1 MNHVKDWV
9 RSAHPG
15 IKHFLT
21 YADNYAFGY
30 FKKQGFTKEVTLPR
44 HLWAGYI
51 KDYEGATIMQCT
63 MLPKI
68 KYLEAGTL
76 LLKQKQLILQ
86 KIREHSNSH
95 IVHSGRALFGDRT
108 RVDPSEVQ
116 ALRACRLAVEL
127 HTDWSANHGIL
138 NNRRNWMVT
147 RDGCFNQT
155 T

>member
-1 MNHVKDWV
+1 MLALHLTPRVPQGYGSHLMNHVKDWV
-9 RSAHPG
+9 QSAHPG

-68 KYLEAGTL
+68 KYLEVGTL

-95 IVHSGRALFGDRT
+95 VVHSGRALFGDRT

-116 ALRACRLAVEL
+116 ALRAYI
-127 HTDWSANHGIL
+127 S
-138 NNRRNWMVT
+138 
-147 RDGCFNQT
+147 
-155 T
+155 

>member
-9 RSAHPG
+9 RTAHPG

-51 KDYEGATIMQCT
+51 KDYEGATIMQCS
-63 MLPKI
+63 MLPRI
-68 KYLEAGTL
+68 KYLDAGIL

-108 RVDPSEVQ
+108 RVDPSEVE
-116 ALRACRLAVEL
+116 ALRKYRILCRPVSSLKAY
-127 HTDWSANHGIL
+127 
-138 NNRRNWMVT
+138 
-147 RDGCFNQT
+147 
-155 T
+155 